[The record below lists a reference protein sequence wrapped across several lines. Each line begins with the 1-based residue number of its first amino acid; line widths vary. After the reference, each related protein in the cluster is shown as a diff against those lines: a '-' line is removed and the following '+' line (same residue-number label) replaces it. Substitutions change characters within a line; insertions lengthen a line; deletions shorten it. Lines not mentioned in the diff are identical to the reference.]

1 MDYEERKRFL
11 EFLPRLSKPQYEQM
25 FRILKAN
32 GGEYTENSNGIFFDI
47 AKLNDKCFE
56 EMNSFM
62 KYCVLQKEEED
73 ARMKELESLRS
84 TSEIL
89 NPAKA

>member
-1 MDYEERKRFL
+1 MEYEERKRFL

-56 EMNSFM
+56 EMNIFM
-62 KYCVLQKEEED
+62 KYCVLQKEEEE
-73 ARMKELESLRS
+73 ARIKELESLRS